1 MRARVLWM
9 DKNPAMGRGQNI
21 EPTEAP
27 DLGWTKQELM
37 DSGDISAKTF
47 DLLRKAARVKGPSHG
62 GLTHIYSVDDVVAL
76 ILKGEG
82 GTFSE
87 RAGAAA
93 TAWRALLESERIYM
107 EPRVPKRP
115 AKMRNR

>member
-1 MRARVLWM
+1 
-9 DKNPAMGRGQNI
+9 MGRGQNI
-21 EPTEAP
+21 EPTEVP

-37 DSGDISAKTF
+37 ESGGISAKTF

-62 GLTHIYSVDDVVAL
+62 GLTHVYGVDDLVAL
-76 ILKGEG
+76 VLKAEG

-93 TAWRALLESERIYM
+93 AAWRALLEAERIYM
-107 EPRVPKRP
+107 EPRVPKRAARP
-115 AKMRNR
+115 RDR